1 MGELQLLEAR
11 RNIFISNTA
20 ARTVIEMCTC
30 LLKARWAILRTACYY
45 PVRAHNRMISAC
57 SLLHNL
63 VRNEMSY
70 DPLEE
75 DLPEYITNDENVQNN
90 LDVIDSVETSNEWTN
105 WRRQLAEDMYN
116 EWRAARGRGHNV

>member
-1 MGELQLLEAR
+1 MIA
-11 RNIFISNTA
+11 
-20 ARTVIEMCTC
+20 
-30 LLKARWAILRTACYY
+30 ACY
-45 PVRAHNRMISAC
+45 
-57 SLLHNL
+57 LLHNL

-90 LDVIDSVETSNEWTN
+90 LDFFDSAETSKWLTN

-116 EWRAARGRGHNV
+116 EWRAARGRAHNA